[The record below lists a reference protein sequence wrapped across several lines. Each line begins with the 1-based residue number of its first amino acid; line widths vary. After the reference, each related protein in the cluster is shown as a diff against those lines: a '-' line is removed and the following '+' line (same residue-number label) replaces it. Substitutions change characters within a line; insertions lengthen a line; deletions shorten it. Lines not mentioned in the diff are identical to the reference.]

1 MSSYDLSSD
10 EGLRAATEA
19 IGRPESWG
27 EHGPEW
33 IRNLAET
40 IRWVR
45 SADQGTRRNLDF
57 QHRLWEDNGVAAVGQ
72 GNIPVER
79 ALQDAGFR
87 EWLAVKS
94 MESLPAAREEQVRFL
109 TALYQDIKRQL
120 EPFLDRKTPH
130 LKIFRVLAALYPE
143 AMTSVASA
151 GSLTKLA
158 RAMGAERGLDP
169 VDQHVWVRQRLQAVL
184 GDQGGEPSALAERM
198 CLPWMLYERYVQPPP
213 DQRTEEEIRLGRETR
228 LLPLPAVR
236 RRRGLTAIKGLFP
249 GVLSTLEF
257 VRKGVTREELIDFL
271 RSSSPDVKV
280 SSLGVT
286 INSYQSELD
295 VIRLEVDRYV
305 LTERGENVLE
315 SQDPSFLADWLLTR
329 ILGVDKAIV
338 ELRDR
343 GPLAPPELI
352 AAVRS
357 ANPGWGSD
365 FVPQS
370 ILGWLRSMG
379 VIHTTPQ
386 YKHELTG
393 SSESISAAITKR
405 TNATTTTEQSTAV

>member
-1 MSSYDLSSD
+1 MSSYDLRSD

-45 SADQGTRRNLDF
+45 SAEQGTRRSLDF

-79 ALQDAGFR
+79 ALQDVGFR
-87 EWLAVKS
+87 EWLAVES

-109 TALYQDIKRQL
+109 TALYQDIKRHL

-130 LKIFRVLAALYPE
+130 LKIFRILAALYPE
-143 AMTSVASA
+143 AMTSIASA

-158 RAMGAERGLDP
+158 RAMGAERGLEP

-213 DQRTEEEIRLGRETR
+213 DQRTEEETRLGRETR

-236 RRRGLTAIKGLFP
+236 RRRGLTAIRGLFP

-329 ILGVDKAIV
+329 ILGVDRTIV
-338 ELRDR
+338 ELRDK
-343 GPLAPPELI
+343 
-352 AAVRS
+352 
-357 ANPGWGSD
+357 GSLP
-365 FVPQS
+365 VP
-370 ILGWLRSMG
+370 
-379 VIHTTPQ
+379 
-386 YKHELTG
+386 
-393 SSESISAAITKR
+393 
-405 TNATTTTEQSTAV
+405 